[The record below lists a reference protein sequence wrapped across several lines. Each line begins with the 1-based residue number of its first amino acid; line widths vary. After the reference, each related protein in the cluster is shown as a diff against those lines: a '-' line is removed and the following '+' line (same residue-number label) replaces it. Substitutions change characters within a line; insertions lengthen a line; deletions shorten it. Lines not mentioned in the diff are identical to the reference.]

1 MMTQLTGAEIYTEL
15 IDLYKDKAEKEEALG
30 KVGKEIGT
38 DTVVYD
44 VVKKS
49 LEETN
54 AKIKAKLDMPYAVY
68 IPLTF
73 KDQAMKESTI
83 YRGGKL

>member
-1 MMTQLTGAEIYTEL
+1 MMSQVSGSEIYAEL
-15 IDLYKDKAEKEEALG
+15 VALYKDKAEKEEALG

-49 LEETN
+49 LEDTN
-54 AKIKAKLDMPYAVY
+54 SKIAEKLSTSYAIYKNVS
-68 IPLTF
+68 LQDQMM
-73 KDQAMKESTI
+73 KDANTYK
-83 YRGGKL
+83 GGKW